1 MSTVSIP
8 AFHISD
14 KTRVK
19 GDGKIFIASRQDAL
33 SGGTFTVKADV
44 QFDPAVD
51 SYPIG
56 NLSIETDMSDGAKTL
71 FKSSSVELINSY
83 GKHNPTAVL
92 TGRCEA
98 AASAGIKG
106 ARFWLMIANNSNG
119 GVTGTPDIVGFAIH
133 DRTGNRIAYGM
144 GPLQAGN
151 FDIDPK

>member
-14 KTRVK
+14 ITKVK

-33 SGGTFTVKADV
+33 SSGTFTVKVTV

-51 SYPIG
+51 LYPTG
-56 NLSIETDMSDGAKTL
+56 NLSIETDMSDGAKAL
-71 FKSSSVELINSY
+71 FKSSSIDLINSY
-83 GKHNPTAVL
+83 GKHNPTAVI

-98 AASAGIKG
+98 PATSNIKG
-106 ARFWLMIANNSNG
+106 AKFWLIIANNSNN
-119 GVTGTPDIVGFAIH
+119 GVSGTPDIVGFAIH
-133 DRTGNRIAYGM
+133 DRTGQRIAYGM